1 MILKFKMDKLIQKY
15 NSLNISKYRE
25 ELVKLPIDMMKKL
38 KKQFDNRY
46 YNTGEDTIDD
56 LRYDIFIEVMIEKD
70 PLITLNIGTK
80 LRESDNKVL
89 LPFRLGSMEKIK
101 KGEMHKLEDWM
112 REYPGDYILS
122 DKLNGVSC
130 LVIYNNES
138 IKLYTRG
145 DGVEGSDIS
154 YFSSYISSIPRIKGN
169 LAVRGEFIISTHN
182 FEKYKDTYK
191 NALSLIVGTINSKTI
206 KEPLKDIEFIA
217 YEIVEDQCNT
227 SLENNILK
235 LKSLGFSTVQYSI
248 IKNINL
254 EMLSKYLTIRKQE
267 CVYDIDGIIVHINTP
282 YNRNNINANGNPKY
296 AFAFKMLMEVAE
308 VIVEDVEWNVS
319 KWGIIKPTIRIQ
331 PTELTGITIKYT
343 TGFNASYIKNNK
355 INRGS
360 KIVITRSGD
369 IIPYIVQVQTH
380 SQEPKMPDI
389 PYTWNESG
397 VDILVSNKDNEE
409 LIIQR
414 LVHFFVS
421 MNIKNI
427 NEGIVK
433 KLVNNNFDTVIKI
446 LSADIKDF
454 LTIPTI
460 KEKMAEKMFNNIHDK
475 LKNIHIPDLMCASGC
490 FGFGLGKKKANA
502 LFNALPELLE
512 NTSITISMIE
522 SIEGFSTKSAEK
534 IIKNIPLF
542 KKFIEECTV
551 FFTFKEK
558 EKIEGNRFN
567 GKKYVFSGF
576 RDKDLED
583 YITKNG
589 GQVLSIVSSKTDVLI
604 VLNKSE
610 SSAKIRK
617 ANELNIK
624 IIEKESFNK
633 L

>member
-1 MILKFKMDKLIQKY
+1 MDKLIQKY

-80 LRESDNKVL
+80 LRDSDNKVS
-89 LPFRLGSMEKIK
+89 LPFHLGSMEKIK
-101 KGEMHKLEDWM
+101 KGETHKLEDWTL
-112 REYPGDYILS
+112 EHHGDYILS

-130 LVIYNNES
+130 LVIYNNGG

-145 DGVEGSDIS
+145 DGLEGSDIS
-154 YFSSYISSIPRIKGN
+154 YFSSYISSIPRVKQN

-217 YEIVEDQCNT
+217 YEIVEDQCST

-235 LKSLGFSTVQYSI
+235 LKSLGFSTVQYSVH
-248 IKNINL
+248 KNIDL
-254 EMLSKYLTIRKQE
+254 EILSKYLTTRKQE

-343 TGFNASYIKNNK
+343 TGFNASYINNNK

-369 IIPYIVQVQTH
+369 IIPYIVQVITH

-389 PYTWNESG
+389 PYSWNESG

-490 FGFGLGKKKANA
+490 FGFGLGKKKANT

-512 NTSITISMIE
+512 NTNITISMIE

-542 KKFIEECTV
+542 KKFIEECAE

-583 YITKNG
+583 YIAQNG
-589 GQVLSIVSSKTDVLI
+589 GQVLQTISSKTDALI
-604 VLNKSE
+604 VLNTSE
-610 SSAKIRK
+610 TSVKIRK
-617 ANELNIK
+617 AKELNIK

>member
-1 MILKFKMDKLIQKY
+1 MILNFKMDKLIQKY

-80 LRESDNKVL
+80 LRDSDNKVS
-89 LPFRLGSMEKIK
+89 LPFHLGSMEKIK
-101 KGEMHKLEDWM
+101 KGETHKLEDWTL
-112 REYPGDYILS
+112 EHHGDYILS

-130 LVIYNNES
+130 LVIYNNGG

-145 DGVEGSDIS
+145 DGLEGSDIS
-154 YFSSYISSIPRIKGN
+154 YFSSYISSIPRVKQN

-217 YEIVEDQCNT
+217 YEIVEDQCST

-235 LKSLGFSTVQYSI
+235 LKSLGFSTVQYSVH
-248 IKNINL
+248 KNIDL
-254 EMLSKYLTIRKQE
+254 EILSKYLTTRKQE

-343 TGFNASYIKNNK
+343 TGFNASYINNNK

-369 IIPYIVQVQTH
+369 IIPYIVQVITH

-389 PYTWNESG
+389 PYSWNESG

-490 FGFGLGKKKANA
+490 FGFGLGKKKANT

-512 NTSITISMIE
+512 NTNITISMIE

-542 KKFIEECTV
+542 KKFIEECAE

-583 YITKNG
+583 YIAQNG
-589 GQVLSIVSSKTDVLI
+589 GQVLQTISSKTDALI
-604 VLNKSE
+604 VLNTSE
-610 SSAKIRK
+610 TSVKIRK
-617 ANELNIK
+617 AKELNIK